1 MGNVSEMRE
10 ITYARQRM
18 LEMES
23 NPSVRL
29 IFQRLGL
36 RILLMN
42 FEWIEGCDERIDE
55 IIQGTGP
62 RHLQLQEWSRQPPA
76 SLSFP

>member
-1 MGNVSEMRE
+1 MGNVSEMWE

-18 LEMES
+18 LEMEN
-23 NPSVRL
+23 NPSMRL
-29 IFQRLGL
+29 IFKRLGL

-55 IIQGTGP
+55 IIQGTRP
-62 RHLQLQEWSRQPPA
+62 RHL
-76 SLSFP
+76 